1 MAERIL
7 WEDLRGGPLT
17 EDEQKIYEDEARIYE
32 FQGLAHRLR
41 TEAGLTEAEL
51 AARMG
56 VTQQLVESIEEGG
69 VRPTSELLE
78 KLSSA
83 VETSR
88 VRSIR

>member
-1 MAERIL
+1 MGESVL

-17 EDEQKIYEDEARIYE
+17 EDEQRIYEDEARIYE
-32 FQGLAHRLR
+32 FQGLAYRLR

-56 VTQQLVESIEEGG
+56 VTQQFVESIEEGG

-78 KLSSA
+78 KLTSA
-83 VETSR
+83 VEASF